1 MYACCMLFIV
11 SRWIQHLYSKSRRFR
26 GRHTADSEMPT
37 TVRIVGGLYRVTVS
51 VNNELVVVAQR
62 LE

>member
-1 MYACCMLFIV
+1 
-11 SRWIQHLYSKSRRFR
+11 
-26 GRHTADSEMPT
+26 MPT